1 MIDLTKYNK
10 IYFIG
15 IGGISMSG
23 IAVILKRWDFTI
35 LGSDRNESPQTDWLK
50 KQGIEVYIGHN
61 ADNIKSDIEL
71 VVFTAAIKNDNPE
84 LIKAKEL
91 GIPCIERGKFLGELT
106 KLYKDTIG
114 VAGTHGKTSTTSML
128 ALSFVAANY
137 DPSVQVGAFLKNL
150 KGNYRIGS
158 SDYFIVEACEYND
171 SYLNFKQR
179 SAIVLNVDD
188 DHLDYFK
195 NLDNIQKSFEKYIS
209 LLPEDGFLVLNRDDE
224 RCFELRNHTKAKVI
238 SVGSDNRA
246 DWYYKNVTY
255 DHDGYP
261 SFELYH
267 YNEYIDKVSLKVLG
281 KHNVF
286 NSLCCIAMCDA
297 YGISI
302 KTVKFALL
310 NYTGA
315 VRRLQ
320 YKGLFKGAKVYDDYG
335 HHPTEIKATINAIKQ
350 IKYNKSWVVFEAHTY
365 SRLKDHLLEFV
376 EALTHVD
383 NIIVM
388 DIYAAREIN
397 TFNIKEDDVVNELK
411 KRNKNAIHISDYNKI
426 VEYLR
431 DNVHGNDLILTLG
444 AGNVTKISDLL
455 IDKTTSSN

>member
-195 NLDNIQKSFEKYIS
+195 NLDNIQKSFEKYVS
-209 LLPEDGFLVLNRDDE
+209 FLPEDGFLVLNRDDE

-302 KTVKFALL
+302 KIVKSALL

-335 HHPTEIKATINAIKQ
+335 HHPTEIKATYDLLGLKTFFTSGEDECRAWTFKDGMKAPECAGIIHTDFQKGFIKAEVTS
-350 IKYNKSWVVFEAHTY
+350 YNDLKELGSEKAVQEAGKL
-365 SRLKDHLLEFV
+365 RIEGK
-376 EALTHVD
+376 
-383 NIIVM
+383 
-388 DIYAAREIN
+388 
-397 TFNIKEDDVVNELK
+397 
-411 KRNKNAIHISDYNKI
+411 
-426 VEYLR
+426 EYLMQDGDICFFR
-431 DNVHGNDLILTLG
+431 F
-444 AGNVTKISDLL
+444 NVTK
-455 IDKTTSSN
+455 

>member
-158 SDYFIVEACEYND
+158 SDYFIIEAC
-171 SYLNFKQR
+171 
-179 SAIVLNVDD
+179 
-188 DHLDYFK
+188 
-195 NLDNIQKSFEKYIS
+195 
-209 LLPEDGFLVLNRDDE
+209 
-224 RCFELRNHTKAKVI
+224 
-238 SVGSDNRA
+238 
-246 DWYYKNVTY
+246 
-255 DHDGYP
+255 
-261 SFELYH
+261 
-267 YNEYIDKVSLKVLG
+267 
-281 KHNVF
+281 
-286 NSLCCIAMCDA
+286 
-297 YGISI
+297 
-302 KTVKFALL
+302 
-310 NYTGA
+310 
-315 VRRLQ
+315 
-320 YKGLFKGAKVYDDYG
+320 
-335 HHPTEIKATINAIKQ
+335 
-350 IKYNKSWVVFEAHTY
+350 
-365 SRLKDHLLEFV
+365 
-376 EALTHVD
+376 
-383 NIIVM
+383 
-388 DIYAAREIN
+388 
-397 TFNIKEDDVVNELK
+397 
-411 KRNKNAIHISDYNKI
+411 
-426 VEYLR
+426 
-431 DNVHGNDLILTLG
+431 
-444 AGNVTKISDLL
+444 
-455 IDKTTSSN
+455 